1 MTDYTQ
7 IERKHEFD
15 VYKKRDLVLVRGDNA
30 TVWDEKGNAYIDCVA
45 GHGVINIGH
54 ANAVVSKTI
63 QEQSQRLIHCSN
75 LFYNDQRA
83 LLLEKLIQITPQT
96 LSRAFL
102 CNSGTE
108 AVEAA
113 IKFARFTTGRTDF
126 ICTEKAFHGRTLG
139 ALSATHKPE
148 YREGFEPLVPGFSF
162 VPFNDFDKL
171 AEHVT
176 SKTAGIILEV
186 VQGEGGINV
195 GEPEYFQQIRN
206 LCDEKGLLL
215 IIDEIQTGF
224 CRTGRMFACEHFEL
238 QPDILC
244 AAKAIAGGLPMG
256 ATVCSD
262 KVTPP
267 VGKHGTTFGGNPLS
281 CAAAVAA
288 IDFMLE
294 HQLDTQAQEK
304 GAYLIEN
311 LRNAALKKV
320 KDIRGLGLMIGVE
333 LQGNVLPVISQL
345 IEAGVLTFPAGATT
359 IRVFPPLTISY
370 EELDTVVNRLKS
382 VLK

>member
-1 MTDYTQ
+1 MDYTQ
-7 IERKHEFD
+7 IEQKYEFD

-30 TVWDEKGNAYIDCVA
+30 TVWDQNGKSYIDCVA
-45 GHGVINIGH
+45 GHGVVNIGH
-54 ANAVVSKTI
+54 SNPAVLKAI
-63 QEQSQRLIHCSN
+63 HEQSQRLIHCSN

-83 LLLEKLIQITPQT
+83 LLLEKLIHITPQRLT
-96 LSRAFL
+96 RAFL

-113 IKFARFTTGRTDF
+113 IKFARFTTGKSDF
-126 ICTEKAFHGRTLG
+126 ICTEKAFHGRTFG
-139 ALSATHKPE
+139 ALSATYKPE
-148 YREGFEPLVPGFSF
+148 YRENFEPLVPGFSF
-162 VPFNDFDKL
+162 VPFNNFDKL
-171 AEHVT
+171 AESVT
-176 SKTAGIILEV
+176 PNTAGIILEV

-195 GEPEYFQQIRN
+195 GQPEYFQQIRK
-206 LCDEKGLLL
+206 LCDERGLLL

-224 CRTGRMFACEHFEL
+224 CRTGKMFACDHFDL

-256 ATVCSD
+256 AVVCSD
-262 KVTPP
+262 NVKIP
-267 VGKHGTTFGGNPLS
+267 VGKHGTTYGGNPLS

-294 HQLDTQAQEK
+294 HKLDVQAEEK
-304 GAYLIEN
+304 GQYLMGK
-311 LRNAALKKV
+311 LRDASLGKV
-320 KDIRGLGLMIGVE
+320 KEIRGMGLMVGIE
-333 LQGNVLPVISQL
+333 LQENVLPAISQL

-370 EELDTVVNRLKS
+370 EELETVLQK
-382 VLK
+382 LQTALQ